1 MHDAGEKQDE
11 FEDEDDDDKEL
22 EELATGHRC
31 LLDGESIDIRK
42 RAQLLLHTGL
52 PLIQSKARRRKRE
65 ESRRVD
71 VAHNPQWVLSPIRQL
86 VDVDEKRMD
95 LAYGSRA
102 PGPPPL
108 VPPSP
113 APSPAGGAVRFGGR

>member
-11 FEDEDDDDKEL
+11 FEDEDDDNKEL

-65 ESRRVD
+65 ESRGVD
-71 VAHNPQWVLSPIRQL
+71 VTDDLQSVFGPVGQL
-86 VDVDEKRMD
+86 VHVDEERVT
-95 LAYGSRA
+95 LAN
-102 PGPPPL
+102 
-108 VPPSP
+108 
-113 APSPAGGAVRFGGR
+113 